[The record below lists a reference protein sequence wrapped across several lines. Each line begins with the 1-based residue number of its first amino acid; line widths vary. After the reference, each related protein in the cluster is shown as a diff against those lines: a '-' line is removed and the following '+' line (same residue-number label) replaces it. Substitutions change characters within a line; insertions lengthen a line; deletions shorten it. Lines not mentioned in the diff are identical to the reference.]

1 MKSTSHLAGAFLI
14 DSNVDEHF
22 GEMITRYFDTHGIQL
37 FKLSYRAMEVD
48 KSLSTVERIV
58 RDFKDHSVARNEPVL
73 MIGGGVLAD
82 IGGLACA
89 LFNRNT
95 PYVMI
100 GTSIVSGIDAG
111 PSPRTCCD
119 GFGYKNLLGAYHA
132 PILTFRSVVFSN
144 NEDRLATSRRGGN
157 H

>member
-1 MKSTSHLAGAFLI
+1 
-14 DSNVDEHF
+14 
-22 GEMITRYFDTHGIQL
+22 
-37 FKLSYRAMEVD
+37 
-48 KSLSTVERIV
+48 
-58 RDFKDHSVARNEPVL
+58 

-100 GTSIVSGIDAG
+100 GSSIVSGIDAG

-132 PILTFRSVVFSN
+132 PILTFLDRSFFQTMKTGWLRHGVVEIIKMAVIKDKNLFEMLESAGPACSIQSLGQIKKLMA
-144 NEDRLATSRRGGN
+144 RRSRRCPRRFWPPQ
-157 H
+157 